1 MAYLANDAVNR
12 VNLHYGVQA
21 LAQASGG
28 AFYLVFLLR
37 AGLSIPQTFVTL
49 ASIFVGRLAFRPILV
64 PLAKR
69 FGLKVMLIVGA
80 VGMGLQYPALAQ
92 VHGVGPRLW
101 ILIAVASLG
110 DLLYWPTFNAYFA
123 TVGDAKHR
131 GHQVG
136 AREALAAIA
145 GVVAPLIAAFALMTV
160 GPGVTFSGVG
170 LIQALSALPLFGAPD
185 VPVKATAPGAYRAA
199 RTVALFYATD
209 GWFDASLIS
218 AWQIALYVT
227 LRDSIPAYGGAMAL
241 AGLVGAACGL
251 FVGPRIDAGGGR
263 AAVMAAYALAA
274 GIVLARAASFG
285 APWLA
290 VGANALGAL
299 LIPIISPTI
308 GGAVY
313 NQAAAS
319 PCALRFQVMSEAGWD
334 IGYLTACLTAA
345 AMTASGV
352 ALPGTILLALPAIL
366 TGAMVLWRL
375 YGRPLSVPAQ

>member
-1 MAYLANDAVNR
+1 MAFLANDAVNR

-37 AGLSIPQTFVTL
+37 TGLSIPLAFVVL
-49 ASIFVGRLAFRPILV
+49 AAIFAGRLIFRPILV

-69 FGLKVMLIVGA
+69 FGLKAMLIVGA
-80 VGMGLQYPALAQ
+80 IAMGVQYPVLGQ
-92 VHGVGPRLW
+92 VHGIGPVLW

-110 DLLYWPTFNAYFA
+110 DLLYWPSFNAYFA
-123 TVGDAKHR
+123 TVGDAHHR

-136 AREALAAIA
+136 AREALAAVA
-145 GVVAPLIAAFALMTV
+145 GVVAPLLAAFALVTV
-160 GPGVTFSGVG
+160 GPGVTFSAVG
-170 LIQALSALPLFGAPD
+170 LIQALSALPLLGAPR
-185 VPVKATAPGAYRAA
+185 VPVKPLAPGAYRAA

-227 LRDSIPAYGGAMAL
+227 LKDSIPAYGGAMAL
-241 AGLVGAACGL
+241 AGLAGAACGL
-251 FVGPRIDAGGGR
+251 FIGPRIDAGRGR
-263 AAVMAAYALAA
+263 TAVLAAYALAA
-274 GIVLARAASFG
+274 GIILARAASIG

-319 PCALRFQVMSEAGWD
+319 PCPLRFQVMSEAGWD
-334 IGYLTACLTAA
+334 IGFLSACLINA
-345 AMTASGV
+345 AMTELGAGLS
-352 ALPGTILLALPAIL
+352 ATILLALPAVL
-366 TGAMVLWRL
+366 AGAMVLWRL
-375 YGRPLSVPAQ
+375 YERPASAPAK